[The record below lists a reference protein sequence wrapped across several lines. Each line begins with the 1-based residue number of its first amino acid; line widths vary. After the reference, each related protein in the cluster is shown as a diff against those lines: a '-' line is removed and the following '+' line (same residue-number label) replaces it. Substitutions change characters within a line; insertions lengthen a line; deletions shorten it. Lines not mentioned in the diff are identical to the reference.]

1 MKIEYLLFLNLYFIG
16 LIIRSIYERLK
27 KSDRIDPKSKVV
39 FLTVFIAMCLMWA
52 SWFNMCPLDPLR
64 LPLPPM
70 AGWVGFGLFLI
81 GLGLAV
87 GAVIQLRGVEHIT
100 HLETQGLFAIF
111 RHPMYTG
118 FVLWIFGWAIYHGAA
133 ISLIAGLVAVIN
145 ILNWRKVE
153 EDELESKY
161 GETYLKYRNR
171 TWF

>member
-1 MKIEYLLFLNLYFIG
+1 
-16 LIIRSIYERLK
+16 
-27 KSDRIDPKSKVV
+27 
-39 FLTVFIAMCLMWA
+39 
-52 SWFNMCPLDPLR
+52 
-64 LPLPPM
+64 
-70 AGWVGFGLFLI
+70 
-81 GLGLAV
+81 
-87 GAVIQLRGVEHIT
+87 
-100 HLETQGLFAIF
+100 
-111 RHPMYTG
+111 MYTG